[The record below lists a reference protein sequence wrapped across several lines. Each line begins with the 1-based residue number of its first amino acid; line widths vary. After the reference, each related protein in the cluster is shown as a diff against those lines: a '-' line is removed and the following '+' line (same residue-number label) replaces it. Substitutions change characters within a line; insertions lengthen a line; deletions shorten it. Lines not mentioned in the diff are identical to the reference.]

1 MRILLLGATGLI
13 GEAALRRLLAAGH
26 AVTALGRDVAAG
38 RRRWP
43 EAGWVEADLT
53 AADWPALLGDTDA
66 VVNCAGALQDGAR
79 DDLAT
84 VHDAAL
90 RAMVAA
96 ASPGLRVVQ
105 VSAPGAAPD
114 APTAFLRTKGAGDA
128 ALAASSLDWV
138 ALRPGLALGPQA
150 YGGSAL
156 LRALAAMPGL
166 LPLARPGAPIQ
177 TVHVDDIAEAIL
189 VAVEGRVPV
198 RMAYDLMEPVPHRL
212 DAVVLAL
219 RAWQGWPAAR
229 VLALPDALARPV
241 FRIGDALGRLG
252 WRSPLRSAAWAE
264 IGRGVSGDPAPW
276 IAAGGPPPRDL
287 AATLQA
293 LPATVQERWFARLW
307 LLKPLV
313 IGVLALFWGLSG
325 VIGFARFGAAQTVL
339 TERGI
344 DAGLA
349 ALAVAGGG
357 LADIA
362 LGAGILVRRWVVPAA
377 CGMVAV
383 TLAYLL
389 GATLMTPDLWLDP
402 LGPLVKTLP
411 AAVLALVAIALA
423 PER

>member
-26 AVTALGRDVAAG
+26 AVTALGRDVAAAQ
-38 RRRWP
+38 RRWP
-43 EAGWVEADLT
+43 EAGWLEADL
-53 AADWPALLGDTDA
+53 ADADWPALLRGADA

-79 DDLAT
+79 DDLVT
-84 VHDAAL
+84 VHDEAL

-96 ASPGLRVVQ
+96 APPGLRVVQ
-105 VSAPGAAPD
+105 VSAPAAAPD

-138 ALRPGLALGPQA
+138 VLRPGLVLGPQA

-166 LPLARPGAPIQ
+166 LPLARPDAPIQ
-177 TVHVDDIAEAIL
+177 TVHVDDVAEAIL
-189 VAVEGRVPV
+189 VAVEGRVPA

-212 DAVVLAL
+212 DAVVRAL

-264 IGRGVSGDPAPW
+264 IGRGVTGDAAPW

-287 AATLQA
+287 AATLRA
-293 LPATVQERWFARLW
+293 IPATVQERWFARAW

-313 IGVLALFWGLSG
+313 IGMLALFWLLSG
-325 VIGFARFGAAQTVL
+325 VIGFARFGAAQAVL

-362 LGAGILVRRWVVPAA
+362 LGMGILVRRFVVPAA

-383 TLAYLL
+383 TLAYLQ